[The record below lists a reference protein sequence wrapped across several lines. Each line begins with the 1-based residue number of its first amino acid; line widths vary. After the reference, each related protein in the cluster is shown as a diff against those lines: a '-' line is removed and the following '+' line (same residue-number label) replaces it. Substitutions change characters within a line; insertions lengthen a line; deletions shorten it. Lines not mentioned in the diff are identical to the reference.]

1 MKIVLAAIAILLNL
15 ISVLPSVGEGT
26 QFSNGGIHAEA
37 RKTHWLTISGNIRHN
52 KSCRWYHNSKG
63 RPCRKDEGRA
73 CKVMLS
79 WSCFVLI
86 SVFRVYWVRV

>member
-1 MKIVLAAIAILLNL
+1 MKIVLAAIAILLGL

-26 QFSNGGIHAEA
+26 QFSNGDIHAEA

-63 RPCRKDEGRA
+63 RPCARMREELVRSVGGDA
-73 CKVMLS
+73 FVVLFCLDF
-79 WSCFVLI
+79 CF
-86 SVFRVYWVRV
+86 